1 MHTGSNTVAVI
12 TVQFKE
18 MYITLCIKC
27 RCRTAFEVEDQRK
40 AKPAPTTSAS
50 IKLAVVVCIACKDIC
65 QKDSIDYASK
75 YEDLI
80 VESDIVTM
88 QEWGYIT
95 KYTQPLKSHV
105 EVIKLGDHVRV
116 FENHDGFMYKQIVT
130 ASVPI
135 TTCRNHRFDVHNQ

>member
-1 MHTGSNTVAVI
+1 MHTGSNTVATI
-12 TVQFKE
+12 TVQPEE
-18 MYITLCIKC
+18 MYITLCIQC
-27 RCRTAFEVEDQRK
+27 RCSTAFEVEDQRK
-40 AKPAPTTSAS
+40 TKSTPVASTS
-50 IKLAVVVCIACKDIC
+50 IKLAVVVCIACKDITC
-65 QKDSIDYASK
+65 KDDVDYASK

-105 EVIKLGDHVRV
+105 EVIKLGDNVRV
-116 FENHDGFMYKQIVT
+116 FENHDGFMYKQTVI